1 MSDIPVP
8 QNTTRRLGKTE
19 LTAMIAFM
27 FAIIAL
33 SIDAMLPALPNIA
46 AELSPDDANK
56 AQLVLTVFLFGMGI
70 GLFFAGPISDAIGRR
85 PVIIAGALLY
95 AGASFMAVMSSTLE
109 VLLFSRFIMGICAAG
124 PRIVSLAA
132 VRDLYK
138 GREMAQLMS
147 YAIMIFT
154 LVPAVAPALGAAIL
168 TVSGWRT
175 IFAVFIVFA
184 LVVAIWVSLRL
195 PETHAAEHR
204 RPLRISSLLAA
215 TKELFT
221 HPVARTSIL
230 IQALAMGMLFSM
242 LTSIQ
247 QIYGEIFDRAATF
260 PYWFALVAL
269 VSGLGS
275 ILNAKLVPRFGM
287 RAIVVFGLWGQ
298 CAFSFVMLALS
309 LSLPSDQIPF
319 AFFVIW
325 QCSIFLMIA
334 AAMGNLNAMAMEPV
348 GHIAGLAASV
358 IAAISTVLGV
368 LFATPVGQMFDGTLR
383 PMATGVFMMAC
394 IAALIMRSLTQRE
407 TQATA
412 AE

>member
-1 MSDIPVP
+1 MP
-8 QNTTRRLGKTE
+8 QTSAHRLGKTE

-46 AELSPDDANK
+46 AELSPNATNK

-85 PVIIAGALLY
+85 PVILAGTLLY
-95 AGASFMAVMSSTLE
+95 AGASFMAVMSNSLE
-109 VLLFSRFIMGICAAG
+109 ALLFSRFIMGVCAAG
-124 PRIVSLAA
+124 PRIVSLAT

-175 IFAVFIVFA
+175 IFTIFIVFA
-184 LVVAIWVSLRL
+184 LTVAIWVSLRL
-195 PETHAAEHR
+195 PETHPPENR
-204 RPLRISSLLAA
+204 RPLQVSSLLAA
-215 TKELFT
+215 SKELFT

-247 QIYGEIFDRAATF
+247 QVYGEIFDRAESF

-275 ILNAKLVPRFGM
+275 VLNAKLVPRFGM
-287 RAIVVFGLWGQ
+287 RPIVAYGLWGQ
-298 CAFSFVMLALS
+298 CAFSFLMLMLS

-319 AFFVIW
+319 AFFVLW

-334 AAMGNLNAMAMEPV
+334 VAMGNLNAMAMEPV

-368 LFATPVGQMFDGTLR
+368 LFATPVGQLFDGTLR
-383 PMATGVFMMAC
+383 PMAAGLFMMAC
-394 IAALIMRSLTQRE
+394 VAALIMRSLLQRE
-407 TQATA
+407 AQATA